1 MCAVIFNESGQAG
14 LITLTKFIQGCNS
27 VIFNLKR
34 TVFQRENELF
44 SNMSASSIQQDFDPL
59 I

>member
-14 LITLTKFIQGCNS
+14 LITLIKFIQRCNS
-27 VIFNLKR
+27 VIFNLKW
-34 TVFQRENELF
+34 TVFQHENELF
-44 SNMSASSIQQDFDPL
+44 SEISASSIQQDFDPL